1 MVAKQNNESSK
12 VTVKPLRK
20 QREFPHCLLRD
31 AVLIEDRA
39 TVLLRT
45 PIVGFSDNVL
55 GQHCRSAIDS
65 IPRTAQIARRGIRR
79 FPPHVGSRSVNAECS
94 QLSQG
99 TTTLQGILIL
109 VSLLLDLGTLFSGSE
124 ADLDCRGL

>member
-1 MVAKQNNESSK
+1 MAKYAQHTVQRVKTKCEDDNGHVSDEGCQACAIESRPSTYMAAKQNNESTK

-31 AVLIEDRA
+31 ALLIEDRA

-65 IPRTAQIARRGIRR
+65 IPTDCSSRNMKIPAARW
-79 FPPHVGSRSVNAECS
+79 
-94 QLSQG
+94 L
-99 TTTLQGILIL
+99 
-109 VSLLLDLGTLFSGSE
+109 
-124 ADLDCRGL
+124 